1 MICISP
7 KIYSHLKTIIKDMST
22 EKGDFDDDSRV
33 GVDVNSYSINIARIA
48 NAVTITLYSK
58 VTM

>member
-33 GVDVNSYSINIARIA
+33 GVDVKSYSINIARIA

>member
-1 MICISP
+1 MPPHPLCTP
-7 KIYSHLKTIIKDMST
+7 LYCTG
-22 EKGDFDDDSRV
+22 EYCCGDCSADYCQG
-33 GVDVNSYSINIARIA
+33 GVKCTNVYKNIARIA